1 MLPSHIEARGKEK
14 ISNSD
19 LVNLGFWGGVFILI
33 KKYCT
38 GTLFVLITEFLAHP
52 CIGCPRRYLTHL
64 PLVLVLPQPL
74 CRPHLGRLH
83 SVCSGTQ
90 ARNPGSS
97 VAPLLPFTHLSR
109 PPPSISQD
117 CPLFPI
123 FFAAAR
129 LPPWAPVSRQE
140 RLLGFPCKL
149 CSAPQHKPVCAADSI
164 APVPLPLSLP
174 SLPFPKPSHI
184 CASPSSMKHLVPV
197 ALAEAPIL

>member
-1 MLPSHIEARGKEK
+1 MQYFKKWSECKKKKIHNEQNTRVLNIDRSVMLPSHIEARGKEK

-19 LVNLGFWGGVFILI
+19 LVNHGFLGGVFILI

-38 GTLFVLITEFLAHP
+38 GTLFVLITEFLARP
-52 CIGCPRRYLTHL
+52 CIGCPRRYLTRL

-117 CPLFPI
+117 CLLFFP
-123 FFAAAR
+123 
-129 LPPWAPVSRQE
+129 SS
-140 RLLGFPCKL
+140 LLQWGSL
-149 CSAPQHKPVCAADSI
+149 RG
-164 APVPLPLSLP
+164 LPLADRNSFLD
-174 SLPFPKPSHI
+174 FP
-184 CASPSSMKHLVPV
+184 ASS
-197 ALAEAPIL
+197 ALHHNTSQCVQQTP